1 VRQEQVFE
9 ALDMTVAVSQKTWV
23 AKDTD
28 VNAAW
33 HHIDASGQNL
43 GRMANKIAVLLMG
56 KHKASYT
63 PHVDTGDF
71 VVVTNVGKL
80 VVTGKKAK
88 QKTYEDFS
96 GYPSGRKVRTF
107 EEVIAKNP
115 EKVLR
120 LAVRRMLPK
129 TKLGRHM
136 LSKLKI
142 YEGSEH
148 PHAAQKPQPYTVTYG
163 QKAGLA

>member
-1 VRQEQVFE
+1 
-9 ALDMTVAVSQKTWV
+9 MSVAHSQKTFQ
-23 AKDTD
+23 AKATD
-28 VNAAW
+28 VSADW
-33 HHIDASGQNL
+33 HEIDATGQNL

-71 VVVTNVGKL
+71 VIVLNVGGV
-80 VVTGKKAK
+80 VVTGRKRERKTYQTYSGFPSG
-88 QKTYEDFS
+88 QKTRNFEDQQE
-96 GYPSGRKVRTF
+96 R
-107 EEVIAKNP
+107 NP
-115 EKVLR
+115 ESILR

-129 TKLGRHM
+129 TKLGRAM

-148 PHAAQKPQPYTVTYG
+148 PHVAQQPQPYTVTYG
-163 QKAGLA
+163 QKAGLEG

>member
-1 VRQEQVFE
+1 
-9 ALDMTVAVSQKTWV
+9 MTVANSQKSWI
-23 AKDTD
+23 AKGPEVKAD
-28 VNAAW
+28 W
-33 HHIDASGQNL
+33 HEIDATGQIL

-63 PHVDTGDF
+63 SHVDTGDF
-71 VVVTNVGKL
+71 VIVTNVGKL

-107 EEVIAKNP
+107 EQVIEKNP

-136 LSKLKI
+136 LGKLKI
-142 YEGSEH
+142 YEGDTH
-148 PHAAQKPQPYTVTYG
+148 PHTAQKPKPYKITYG
-163 QKAGLA
+163 QKEALA

>member
-1 VRQEQVFE
+1 
-9 ALDMTVAVSQKTWV
+9 MTVANSQKSWI
-23 AKDTD
+23 AKGPEVKAD
-28 VNAAW
+28 W
-33 HHIDASGQNL
+33 HEIDATGQIL

-63 PHVDTGDF
+63 SHVDTGDF
-71 VVVTNVGKL
+71 VIVTNVGKL

-88 QKTYEDFS
+88 QKTYENFS
-96 GYPSGRKVRTF
+96 GFPSGRKIRTF
-107 EEVIAKNP
+107 EQVMDKNP

-129 TKLGRHM
+129 TKLGRQM

-142 YEGSEH
+142 YEGNEH
-148 PHAAQKPQPYTVTYG
+148 PHAAQQPKAFKITYG
-163 QKAGLA
+163 QKEALA

>member
-1 VRQEQVFE
+1 
-9 ALDMTVAVSQKTWV
+9 MTVANSQKSWI
-23 AKDTD
+23 AKGPEVKAD
-28 VNAAW
+28 W
-33 HHIDASGQNL
+33 HEIDATGQIL

-63 PHVDTGDF
+63 SHVDTGDF
-71 VVVTNVGKL
+71 VIVTNVGKL

-107 EEVIAKNP
+107 EQVIEKNP

-142 YEGSEH
+142 YEGDTH
-148 PHAAQKPQPYTVTYG
+148 PHTAQKPKPYKITYG
-163 QKAGLA
+163 QKEALA